1 MNSVQIEENVKSLV
15 KQVSSQEIS
24 KDDFVYEL
32 LLAYG
37 HRKSVV
43 SRVKSGER
51 NLAKTAGEVILKRHL
66 YFKPCTSNLFAEIDA
81 LKNSKTVA
89 TNKIRFVVVTD
100 FSQLIA
106 IDTKTQDTLDIE

>member
-1 MNSVQIEENVKSLV
+1 MVGYRQTNQKTDTGKTLTRWPVFVDHFIMVHYKRWIYNATNVIWAEKNMNSVQIEENVKSLV

-51 NLAKTAGEVILKRHL
+51 T
-66 YFKPCTSNLFAEIDA
+66 
-81 LKNSKTVA
+81 
-89 TNKIRFVVVTD
+89 
-100 FSQLIA
+100 
-106 IDTKTQDTLDIE
+106 